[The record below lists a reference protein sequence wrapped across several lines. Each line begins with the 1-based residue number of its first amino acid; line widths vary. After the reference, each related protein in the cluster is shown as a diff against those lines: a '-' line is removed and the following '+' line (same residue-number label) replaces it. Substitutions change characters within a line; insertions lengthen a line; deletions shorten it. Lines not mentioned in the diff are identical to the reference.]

1 LAISS
6 DGTVVEDRVPWIN
19 HALAPLASFDLSGL
33 VSDIQGLSFD
43 DRDRLWVWDG
53 TKAVALRFEYDG
65 YLFDEAT
72 RAIYLTDSVDG
83 LTIDG
88 VIL

>member
-1 LAISS
+1 
-6 DGTVVEDRVPWIN
+6 
-19 HALAPLASFDLSGL
+19 
-33 VSDIQGLSFD
+33 
-43 DRDRLWVWDG
+43 VWDG

-72 RAIYLTDSVDG
+72 RAIYLTDPVDG
-83 LTIDG
+83 LTVDG